1 MSHSSKLYF
10 KRTTKNNRIT
20 MSYKIERKIVA
31 VSQCNANSIFHSVVN
46 LSSIKGLYELR
57 LKITFTKRVIFI
69 NY

>member
-1 MSHSSKLYF
+1 
-10 KRTTKNNRIT
+10 

-46 LSSIKGLYELR
+46 LSSIEGLYELR